1 MGAAKSAKPARQT
14 NPAQTRS
21 EGGGVTARII
31 QLHQPKEQSLWSDY
45 LALKQKAER
54 SGRLEDA
61 VAAGK
66 AWARFLKLF
75 EAVS

>member
-1 MGAAKSAKPARQT
+1 M
-14 NPAQTRS
+14 
-21 EGGGVTARII
+21 TARII
-31 QLHQPKEQSLWSDY
+31 PLRQPKEQSLWSDY

-75 EAVS
+75 EVVS

>member
-1 MGAAKSAKPARQT
+1 M
-14 NPAQTRS
+14 
-21 EGGGVTARII
+21 TARII
-31 QLHQPKEQSLWSDY
+31 PLRQPKEQSLWSDY